1 MYIKTSNK
9 HRWLAPLL
17 TLLILMSLMSG
28 CIENDIPYP
37 RTPLYITELQV
48 RGAISS
54 PSIDNDKRVVT
65 LHLSDSV
72 NPRKVYVES
81 IKVTESAET
90 TLSRGQ
96 LLDLTNPVEVT
107 LSLYQDYIWSINAE
121 QNIERRF
128 NITGQV
134 GQASFNTEQRIAS
147 LNLGSAFSLDEIE
160 LLDLK
165 LGPEG
170 STINMSNT
178 LPTLEWNIYGD
189 YAHTTVMVN
198 YSDFIVMEEWSLY
211 VFLLESNVS
220 TLRVDP
226 FTQVAYL
233 YGAGIDGANNGFEYR
248 ITGAESWTSV
258 DASQI
263 INQGEKFYTRLTGL
277 TPETS
282 YQARAVTDSEQ
293 ANTISFTTG
302 RQVTLVEGVLDNWHK
317 VGSVWNPWSETSSSF
332 WDTGNKGASTLG
344 ESNTT
349 PTEETST
356 GSGKAAKLESKFVGI
371 GTIGKFAAGNLFVG
385 EFKRVDGTNGVLDFG
400 RPFTEK
406 PTRLEGSYRYSSK
419 PINYYDKELFPHLA
433 NVPDTCAI
441 YIALGDWDSPVEIR
455 TKASERKLFDP
466 NDSNIIAYAELFTGE
481 SMDNYEPFTL
491 ELEYRDTE
499 RTPKYLIIVC
509 SASRYGDYFTGGAG
523 STLLIDNLE
532 LGWD

>member
-1 MYIKTSNK
+1 MYLRITNK
-9 HRWLAPLL
+9 HRWLTPLL
-17 TLLILMSLMSG
+17 TMLILIISLSG

-37 RTPLYITELQV
+37 RTPLFITELQV
-48 RGAISS
+48 RGAAST
-54 PSIDNDKRVVT
+54 PSFDNDNRVVT
-65 LHLSDSV
+65 LNLSDSV
-72 NPRKVYVES
+72 NPRKVYVEA
-81 IKVTESAET
+81 IKVTEGAES
-90 TLSRGQ
+90 TLTRGE

-107 LSLYQDYIWSINAE
+107 LSLYQEYIWTIKAN

-128 NITGQV
+128 NISGQV
-134 GQASFNTEQRIAS
+134 GEASFNTEQHIAS
-147 LNLGSAFSLDEIE
+147 VNLGSSFSLDEIE

-170 STINMSNT
+170 STINMSST
-178 LPTLEWNIYGD
+178 LPTLEWNKYGN

-198 YSDFIVMEEWSLY
+198 YRDFIVMEEWSLY

-233 YGAGIDGANNGFEYR
+233 YGAGLEGANNGFQYR
-248 ITGAESWTSV
+248 MSGAQSWITV
-258 DASQI
+258 DPSQI
-263 INQGEKFYTRLTGL
+263 IKQGEKFYTRLTGL
-277 TPETS
+277 QAETS
-282 YQARAVTDSEQ
+282 YEARATTDNEE
-293 ANTISFTTG
+293 ANIISFTTG
-302 RQVTLVEGVLDNWHK
+302 RKVTLVDGLLDNWHK
-317 VGSVWNPWSETSSSF
+317 VGSVWNPWSDSATSF

-406 PTRLEGSYRYSSK
+406 PTRLTGSYRYTSS

-433 NVPDTCAI
+433 NVPDTCTI
-441 YIALGDWDSPVEIR
+441 YIALGDWDTPVEIR

-466 NDSNIIAYAELFTGE
+466 NDPKIIAYAELFSGS
-481 SMDNYEPFTL
+481 SMNSYEPFTL

-499 RTPKYLIIVC
+499 RTPKYLVVVC

-523 STLLIDNLE
+523 STLWVDNLD